1 MMDLVTGGKQDAT
14 FCASYYISFFLQRG
28 YICDKC
34 IRMKSNRWD
43 DHYTVQARKE
53 KWLARSVYKLQEI
66 DEKFKLIHKGDRL
79 LDLGCFPGSWSQ
91 YAIGK
96 VGRQGDVVGI
106 DLHAPKAF
114 NPPNFRCIAADI
126 ETIEPEW
133 LAAEIGARNLVLS
146 DLAPPTTGI
155 RATDATRSMFLAEKA
170 ARIAG
175 VLLNNGGHFVCK
187 IFEGEDLKTFK
198 SNLSPVFQQIRL
210 FRPKA
215 TRKRSREVY
224 LVGTGF
230 IAK

>member
-1 MMDLVTGGKQDAT
+1 M
-14 FCASYYISFFLQRG
+14 
-28 YICDKC
+28 
-34 IRMKSNRWD
+34 
-43 DHYTVQARKE
+43 
-53 KWLARSVYKLQEI
+53 
-66 DEKFKLIHKGDRL
+66 

-96 VGRQGDVVGI
+96 VGKQGDVVGI

-114 NPPNFRCIAADI
+114 SPANFRCIEADI
-126 ETIEPEW
+126 EAIEPEW
-133 LAAEIGARNLVLS
+133 LAAEISPRNLVLS

-155 RATDATRSMFLAEKA
+155 RGTDATRSMFLAEKA
-170 ARIAG
+170 ARIAR
-175 VLLNNGGHFVCK
+175 VLLKNRGHFVCK

-198 SNLSPVFQQIRL
+198 SNISPSFQQIRL

>member
-1 MMDLVTGGKQDAT
+1 
-14 FCASYYISFFLQRG
+14 
-28 YICDKC
+28 
-34 IRMKSNRWD
+34 MKSNRWD
-43 DHYTVQARKE
+43 DHYTERARKE

-66 DEKFKLIHKGDRL
+66 DRKFKLIHKGDRV

-96 VGRQGDVVGI
+96 VGKQGDVVGI
-106 DLHAPKAF
+106 DLRAPKAF
-114 NPPNFRCIAADI
+114 SPPNFRCIKGNI
-126 ETIEPEW
+126 EAIEVKW
-133 LAAEIGARNLVLS
+133 LAAEIQPRNVVLS

-155 RATDATRSMFLAEKA
+155 RSTDATRSMSLAEKA
-170 ARIAG
+170 VRIAQ
-175 VLLNNGGHFVCK
+175 VLLKSEGRFVCK

-198 SNLSPVFQQIRL
+198 SNISPSFKQVRL

-230 IAK
+230 ASN